1 VSAGRTV
8 TVQTSDHG
16 PVTVPEPAWCVGEH
30 VDGGFR
36 VDIGHHSADAVMAF
50 RGHTVLGVVLAS
62 YPFADQMPRGPLAV
76 VELDDFQS
84 FTDPAELEE
93 LAAALVA
100 HAATVRA
107 VAAQLAELLHAED
120 AAVAPVDSPRANEAD
135 VDRAL
140 YGPWDDDQ
148 DGGDRS

>member
-1 VSAGRTV
+1 V

-30 VDGGFR
+30 VPGGFR
-36 VDIGHHSADAVMAF
+36 VDIGHHSADAVMEF
-50 RGHTVLGVVLAS
+50 RGHTVLGVLLAS
-62 YPFADQMPRGPLAV
+62 YPFADRMPRGPLAV

-84 FTDPAELEE
+84 FTDPADLEE
-93 LAAALVA
+93 LADALTA

-107 VAAQLAELLHAED
+107 VAGQLAELLRAE
-120 AAVAPVDSPRANEAD
+120 AGATVAPVDSPRANEAD

-140 YGPWDDDQ
+140 YGPWGDDQ